1 MLLDIMNKGEIKIFQ
16 GKQGNAQVQVRLEN
30 ETVWLSMDQIANI
43 FWKNKSTISRHI
55 RNIFNT
61 DELLPERTVA
71 KYATVQ
77 KEWDKEVTRNIEY
90 YNLDMIISV
99 GYRVNS
105 KEATQFRIWATGVL
119 REHITKGFTIN
130 KSRVQTNYDMFLK
143 AVEDVRS
150 LLPEISETIKTD
162 DILELITSFANTW
175 LSLDSYDKDLLPTEG
190 FTKSRLD
197 MQASELYS
205 DVASFKSE
213 LLGKSQATEIFA
225 QEKNPKS
232 LEGIFW
238 NIFQSFDGKDVYPS
252 IEEKAAHFLY
262 FIVKN
267 HPFVDGNKRTGA
279 FSFLWFLRKVG
290 FNFQNTITPEALT
303 AITLLVAESN
313 PKDKERIVGLVILL
327 LKK

>member
-1 MLLDIMNKGEIKIFQ
+1 MSPLLQDDTF
-16 GKQGNAQVQVRLEN
+16 
-30 ETVWLSMDQIANI
+30 WLSQEDIATLFWKGRTTITEHLGNI
-43 FWKNKSTISRHI
+43 FK
-55 RNIFNT
+55 
-61 DELLPERTVA
+61 DEEL
-71 KYATVQ
+71 Q
-77 KEWDKEVTRNIEY
+77 KDEVILKVGNSDNSVGKGKTL
-90 YNLDMIISV
+90 YNLDAIIAV

-190 FTKSRLD
+190 FTKSKLD
-197 MQASELYS
+197 VQASELYS

-213 LLGKSQATEIFA
+213 LLGKRQATEIFA

>member
-1 MLLDIMNKGEIKIFQ
+1 MNKGEIKIFQ
-16 GKQGNAQVQVRLEN
+16 NKAGDTQLKVRLEN
-30 ETVWLSMDQIANI
+30 ESVWLDAYQIASV
-43 FWKNKSTISRHI
+43 FWKDRTTIQRHI
-55 RNIFNT
+55 KNIYKSWEL
-61 DELLPERTVA
+61 DEVSTCA
-71 KYATVQ
+71 KNAQVQ
-77 KEWDKEVTRNIEY
+77 IEGNRKVKRDLTL
-90 YNLDMIISV
+90 YNLDVILSV

-105 KEATQFRIWATGVL
+105 REATQFRIWATNIL
-119 REHITKGFTIN
+119 RDHLTKGFTIN
-130 KSRVQTNYDMFLK
+130 KNRVQSNYDMFLK

-150 LLPEISETIKTD
+150 LLPEIGENIKTD
-162 DILELITSFANTW
+162 DILELIKSFANTW

-190 FTKSRLD
+190 FTKTRLD
-197 MQASELYS
+197 IESEELYS
-205 DVASFKSE
+205 DVASFKNE
-213 LLGKSQATEIFA
+213 LMEKNQATEIFA

-238 NIFQSFDGKDVYPS
+238 NIFQSFDGNDVYPS

-290 FNFQNTITPEALT
+290 FNFQSTITPEALT

>member
-1 MLLDIMNKGEIKIFQ
+1 MNTWKIKIFQ
-16 GKQGNAQVQVRLEN
+16 GEKGSAQVQVKLENETLWLDAYQIASVFWKDRTTIQRHIKNIYKTWELDEKWTCAKNAQVQIEGNRKVRRD
-30 ETVWLSMDQIANI
+30 TSM
-43 FWKNKSTISRHI
+43 
-55 RNIFNT
+55 
-61 DELLPERTVA
+61 
-71 KYATVQ
+71 
-77 KEWDKEVTRNIEY
+77 
-90 YNLDMIISV
+90 YNLDVILSV

-105 KEATQFRIWATGVL
+105 KEATQFRIWATNVL
-119 REHITKGFTIN
+119 KQHITEGFTIN
-130 KSRVQTNYDMFLK
+130 KNRIQHNYENFLE
-143 AVEDVRS
+143 AVENVRKV
-150 LLPEISETIKTD
+150 LPNLGENIKTE
-162 DILELITSFANTW
+162 DILELIQSFANTW

-190 FTKSRLD
+190 FTKTRLD
-197 MQASELYS
+197 VEASELYN
-205 DVASFKSE
+205 DVASFKTE
-213 LLGKSQATEIFA
+213 LIGKSQATEIFA

-290 FNFQNTITPEALT
+290 FNFTSTITPEALT

>member
-1 MLLDIMNKGEIKIFQ
+1 MNKGEIKIFQ
-16 GKQGNAQVQVRLEN
+16 GKKGSAQVQVHLEN
-30 ETVWLSMDQIANI
+30 ETVWLSLDQIASI
-43 FWKNKSTISRHI
+43 FGKNKSTISRHI

-61 DELLPERTVA
+61 DELLPEQTVA

-77 KEWDKEVTRNIEY
+77 KEWNKEVTRNIEY

-105 KEATQFRIWATGVL
+105 KEATQFRIWATSIL
-119 REHITKGFTIN
+119 KEHITEGFTIN
-130 KSRVQTNYDMFLK
+130 KNRIQHNYENFLE
-143 AVEDVRS
+143 AVENVRKV
-150 LLPEISETIKTD
+150 LPNLGENIKTE
-162 DILELITSFANTW
+162 DILELIQSFANTW

-190 FTKSRLD
+190 FTKTRLD
-197 MQASELYS
+197 IEASELYD

-213 LLGKSQATEIFA
+213 LIGKSQATEIFA
-225 QEKNPKS
+225 QEKNSKS

-290 FNFQNTITPEALT
+290 FNFSSTITPEALT